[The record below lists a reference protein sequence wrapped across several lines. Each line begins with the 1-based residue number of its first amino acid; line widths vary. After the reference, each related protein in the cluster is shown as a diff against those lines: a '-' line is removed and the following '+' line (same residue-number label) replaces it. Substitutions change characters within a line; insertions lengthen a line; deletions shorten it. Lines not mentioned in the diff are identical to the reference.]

1 MYILT
6 ICNKWANCCIYWQ
19 FAINDLIV
27 VCIDN
32 IQWMS
37 WLLSVLKI
45 YDKKRKKH
53 PFNPRNNLAICK
65 FHMYTPVHVLNF
77 VGLISLYLTFFKI
90 FVNRPMWQHIYLH
103 DNKHENND
111 IIVYAGLLTYIN
123 PTTFVIMGKQSIG
136 SDRNSRKYF
145 EIVKSVV

>member
-1 MYILT
+1 
-6 ICNKWANCCIYWQ
+6 
-19 FAINDLIV
+19 
-27 VCIDN
+27 
-32 IQWMS
+32 
-37 WLLSVLKI
+37 
-45 YDKKRKKH
+45 
-53 PFNPRNNLAICK
+53 
-65 FHMYTPVHVLNF
+65 
-77 VGLISLYLTFFKI
+77 
-90 FVNRPMWQHIYLH
+90 MWQHIYLH